1 MVPLALLARKMIGT
15 GSSITLARAS
25 VGPSLRRSRPGAPL
39 RRVSSIKLWMSWPS
53 ISAIGLS
60 FQRSHRPPLIRNSR
74 VDCDS
79 DHHRGDLDR
88 DDRVVIS
95 ALVRDNECGGERR
108 NHTPLADWCPHGK
121 SVSLPLAGA
130 R

>member
-1 MVPLALLARKMIGT
+1 MVMRLNPTELCSYAIAALIVIAT
-15 GSSITLARAS
+15 IT
-25 VGPSLRRSRPGAPL
+25 
-39 RRVSSIKLWMSWPS
+39 
-53 ISAIGLS
+53 
-60 FQRSHRPPLIRNSR
+60 
-74 VDCDS
+74 
-79 DHHRGDLDR
+79 RGDLDR